1 MKGSRIDT
9 LTLQRYFDS
18 IVPYIPQTNIIDST
32 YCLKYKNYKYPVQ
45 NINYTDD
52 IFYSQNVNMYNYNK
66 IRVYD
71 SKNSYTLFEPIEYKH
86 LNDNK
91 LINLQEN
98 FSIEEPGVFTYE
110 ELIELEKE
118 EYTLN
123 KFKNYVLKDKLNHFN
138 DSEILF
144 LYNRY
149 KINYDTECI
158 GLNSVKTKK
167 LYKLTYKFTLL

>member
-1 MKGSRIDT
+1 M
-9 LTLQRYFDS
+9 
-18 IVPYIPQTNIIDST
+18 
-32 YCLKYKNYKYPVQ
+32 
-45 NINYTDD
+45 
-52 IFYSQNVNMYNYNK
+52 
-66 IRVYD
+66 
-71 SKNSYTLFEPIEYKH
+71 
-86 LNDNK
+86 NDNK
-91 LINLQEN
+91 LINLQEE
-98 FSIEEPGVFTYE
+98 FSINEPSTFTYE

-118 EYTLN
+118 EYTFN
-123 KFKNYVLKDKLNHFN
+123 KFKNYILMDKLNNFN